1 MLFEDII
8 KLPWRDAIA
17 ILEKDCPSN
26 CTWKEVSS
34 FIEDNYSQKQIIM
47 VNVFIWRALNA
58 IDLESEEADEIRDCC
73 DRWFYAM
80 KDCQEFNEALRL
92 SLQKDEKML

>member
-26 CTWKEVSS
+26 CTWTEVSS